1 MTYEMM
7 SAEALKSE
15 QAKLLGEYE
24 DIKARGLTLD
34 LSRGKPSREQLDLMT
49 GMLTVLSKD
58 EDCFAEN

>member
-34 LSRGKPSREQLDLMT
+34 LSR
-49 GMLTVLSKD
+49 
-58 EDCFAEN
+58 